1 MDFAHEDVA
10 VGVFTDRARAE
21 YAVEELVRNG
31 FMRDEVRFVFP
42 PSEEGA
48 EEQSF
53 VPARSKAAEG
63 AQIGA
68 AIGLGVGALVGA
80 AAVSFFVP
88 EVGPFLAGGF
98 PAVLLGCAAGAT
110 TGGVLGALIGMSV
123 PEDDARV
130 HERRFHLGH
139 TFVIVEAEGRY
150 HEAVAILKRAQESS
164 EPTLAH
170 HGRGRL
176 AGLAEE
182 ATRGS
187 GSGSAF
193 VPEP

>member
-1 MDFAHEDVA
+1 MDFANGNVA
-10 VGVFTDRARAE
+10 VGVFTDRGRAE
-21 YAVEELVRNG
+21 CAVEELLRNG
-31 FMRDEVRFVFP
+31 FMRDQIRFVLP
-42 PSEEGA
+42 PGEEGA

-53 VPARSKAAEG
+53 ARPRSKTAEG
-63 AQIGA
+63 VQVGA
-68 AIGLGVGALVGA
+68 AIGLGVGALAGA

-98 PAVLLGCAAGAT
+98 PAVLLGSAAGAT

-130 HERRFHLGH
+130 YERRFHLGH

-150 HEAVAILKRAQESS
+150 EEAEAILKRAQESP
-164 EPTLAH
+164 EPKLPH

-182 ATRGS
+182 TTGAS